1 MRVDTLPHTY
11 VSKRLDNFVQRI
23 GQALSYIWLALLSV
37 IVLNVLLRYLFS
49 EGRIELE
56 ELQWHLYSVGFLLGM
71 SYAYQ
76 ADVHI
81 RVDVLHER
89 FSPQLRAWIEL
100 YGILLFLIPFI
111 ALILIY
117 SVQFVSSSI
126 LVGEVSPSPGGL
138 PYRWA
143 IKTILPLGFALLLL
157 TVFARLIRVWHFL
170 FIDYD
175 ERNNENGTEHWEG
188 SHKNTT
194 APLTVSNTQAKET
207 HGR

>member
-11 VSKRLDNFVQRI
+11 LSRRIDSFVRRI

-37 IVLNVLLRYLFS
+37 IVINVLMRYLFS

-117 SVQFVSSSI
+117 SVQFVSSSF
-126 LVGEVSPSPGGL
+126 LVGEVSRSPGGL

-143 IKTILPLGFALLLL
+143 IKAILPLGFALLLL

-170 FIDYD
+170 FIDYEEHD
-175 ERNNENGTEHWEG
+175 IENGAAHSEG
-188 SHKNTT
+188 NYKNTAASLAT
-194 APLTVSNTQAKET
+194 SNTQAEKT